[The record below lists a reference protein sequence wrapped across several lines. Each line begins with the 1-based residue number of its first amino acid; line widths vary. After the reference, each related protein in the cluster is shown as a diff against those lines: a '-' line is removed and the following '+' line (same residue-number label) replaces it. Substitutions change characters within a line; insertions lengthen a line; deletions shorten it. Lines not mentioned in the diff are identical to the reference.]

1 MALWLNL
8 EGPDRVGKTTQC
20 QLLAERLQARG
31 IQVRVF
37 RVPDRTGHTGQII
50 HEYLQGNSDA
60 GAIHLRQLHMVFTLN
75 RWEMMREIERC
86 LGENIWVITDRWSAS
101 GIAYSVARGLPMD
114 WCSKVEEGLPQP
126 NMTFYLDANP
136 MELQERPGW
145 GEEREE
151 TLDMQMRVQEAYHM
165 YLSGIGRGLV
175 IPFTIQAY
183 ESPQQIHQRLLDS
196 LPL

>member
-1 MALWLNL
+1 MAFWLNL

-37 RVPDRTGHTGQII
+37 RVPDRTNQTGQII
-50 HEYLQGNSDA
+50 HEYLQGNGS
-60 GAIHLRQLHMVFTLN
+60 AIELRQLHLVFTLN
-75 RWEMMREIERC
+75 RWEIMREIERC
-86 LGENIWVITDRWSAS
+86 LEAGIWVITDRWSAS

-136 MELQERPGW
+136 VELQEREGW
-145 GEEREE
+145 GQEREE

-165 YLSGIGRGLV
+165 YFDGMGRGVVL
-175 IPFTIQAY
+175 PFAIQAY
-183 ESPQQIHQRLLDS
+183 ESPQQIQQRLFDS